1 MKKWILL
8 LAVLFTSVQLSYAAE
23 PIMELPPQPT
33 GEQLELFEDS
43 DELFALELMKYYNYA
58 LTYQIQYMLYNPV
71 DTDIKRVPDPT
82 LEQITDA
89 EAKVHPN
96 GLSAAGAVGKV
107 LIWSRIDESQTPN
120 YTTITDTQ
128 TSSFSEIDETQ
139 TPSWQE
145 VA

>member
-1 MKKWILL
+1 MYPSG
-8 LAVLFTSVQLSYAAE
+8 V
-23 PIMELPPQPT
+23 
-33 GEQLELFEDS
+33 
-43 DELFALELMKYYNYA
+43 
-58 LTYQIQYMLYNPV
+58 
-71 DTDIKRVPDPT
+71 
-82 LEQITDA
+82 
-89 EAKVHPN
+89 
-96 GLSAAGAVGKV
+96 SATGAVGKV